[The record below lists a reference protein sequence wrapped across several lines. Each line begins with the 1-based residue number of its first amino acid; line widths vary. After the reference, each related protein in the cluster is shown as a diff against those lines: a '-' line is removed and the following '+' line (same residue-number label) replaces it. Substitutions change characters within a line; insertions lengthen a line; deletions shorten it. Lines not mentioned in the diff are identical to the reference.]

1 MRFGQGGLTSLQ
13 SVRSWRFLLESKPVL
28 VPKEKK
34 NEKEGPWEHVPGH
47 LQMLIKDG
55 VTDLISKRE
64 KTNSR
69 RRNGFPKIACFFV
82 THLGLKS
89 ISFWLQIYTFF
100 FPGQYFSLYLGLS
113 APPIFQFENQFWN
126 SKWCI
131 FKVMLKFPHKC
142 CVASMVCQ
150 AENLIDVSKVPSIV
164 FLIPLKPA

>member
-100 FPGQYFSLYLGLS
+100 FQGNISLCIWGSLLHPFFSLKINSEIPNDAYLKS
-113 APPIFQFENQFWN
+113 
-126 SKWCI
+126 C
-131 FKVMLKFPHKC
+131 
-142 CVASMVCQ
+142 
-150 AENLIDVSKVPSIV
+150 
-164 FLIPLKPA
+164 